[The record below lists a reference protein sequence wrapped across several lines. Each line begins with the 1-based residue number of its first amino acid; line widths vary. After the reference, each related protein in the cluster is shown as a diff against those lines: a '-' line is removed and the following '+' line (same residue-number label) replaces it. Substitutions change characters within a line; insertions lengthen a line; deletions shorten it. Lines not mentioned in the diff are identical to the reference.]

1 MINRIVD
8 LRKLIGLSQSDF
20 AKKIEIS
27 QAGLSQI
34 ESGKTSIAISTLYKI
49 IEEFQLNAEW
59 LLFGDGPV
67 FKNQVISIAKGTPL
81 ENEDYSQLSLIPFVN
96 REAEAGYLDQC
107 NDVEYVKSLTGYRIP
122 GFEHGE
128 FRMFQISGDSMNPS
142 LFEDEVVIAELVEDI
157 ECIQANRQCIIV
169 TKEGIVAKRIF
180 PQPDDKFLLKS
191 DNPKY
196 KSYKLR
202 YDIIIEMW
210 EIRAKI
216 TTEFLSP
223 PLQAQI
229 SDEIDKR
236 IEALE
241 NTVNMLSR
249 ALQSDGKV

>member
-1 MINRIVD
+1 MIKRIVD

-34 ESGKTSIAISTLYKI
+34 ESGKTSIAVSTLYKI

-59 LLFGDGPV
+59 LLFGDGPA
-67 FKNQVISIAKGTPL
+67 FKNQVISIAKGTPH
-81 ENEDYSQLSLIPFVN
+81 ENDHAQLSIIPYVT

-107 NDVEYVKSLTGYRIP
+107 NDTDYIKSLAGYRIP
-122 GFEHGE
+122 GFEQGE

-142 LFEDEVVIAELVEDI
+142 LYEDEVVIAELVEDI
-157 ECIQANRQCIIV
+157 ECIQANRQCVII

-180 PQPDDKFLLKS
+180 PQPDDKLLLKS

-196 KSYKLR
+196 KSYKLT
-202 YDIIIEMW
+202 YDIITELW

-223 PLQAQI
+223 PLQAQM